1 MWQASHVL
9 DVCRWLAPLPVAL
22 VPLWQL
28 KQLPVTPEWSKPVAG
43 FHAVVPWQ
51 LLHSAVVAM
60 CVAGLP
66 VALLPLW
73 QDEQL
78 PVTCA

>member
-1 MWQASHVL
+1 M
-9 DVCRWLAPLPVAL
+9 CEAPLPVAL

-28 KQLPVTPEWSKPVAG
+28 KQLPVMLEWSKPVAG
-43 FHAVVPWQ
+43 LQAVVQWQ
-51 LLHSAVVAM
+51 LPHSALVGT

-66 VALLPLW
+66 AAVVPSW